1 MDGAENYGG
10 CFQYTLAHSHLGQQ
24 EGFAIFSRLVQ
35 GRFVLSV
42 CLKHY
47 SLRYDGA
54 HANSTRLLKTLV
66 TQDDVLCSPH
76 MEKPLD
82 NEH

>member
-1 MDGAENYGG
+1 MDRTESDGG
-10 CFQYTLAHSHLGQQ
+10 CFRYTLAHSHLGQQ
-24 EGFAIFSRLVQ
+24 

-42 CLKHY
+42 CPKCY
-47 SLRYDGA
+47 SLRYGGA
-54 HANSTRLLKTLV
+54 HANGTHSLRTLF
-66 TQDDVLCSPH
+66 TQDFLCSPH